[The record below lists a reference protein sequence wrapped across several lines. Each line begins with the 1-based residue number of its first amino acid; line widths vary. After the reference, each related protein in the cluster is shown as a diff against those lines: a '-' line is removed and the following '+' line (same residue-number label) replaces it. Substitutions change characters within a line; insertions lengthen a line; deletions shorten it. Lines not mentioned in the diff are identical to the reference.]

1 MFATEIKT
9 DSIDRLLFRNVGRW
23 VALTWRNDLFCP
35 PMGVPYGTHL
45 ASHIL
50 ALPELEIRAINACW
64 IVQSPSGLFLRACDP
79 PQGIGP
85 SGTLWDFRYETLKK
99 FPITELTEA
108 QIDALRLHEL
118 PTFEPSDTDPTI
130 KTFRSMR
137 HLDQFRHPGYPDD
150 VSVAYGDHIHPP
162 EHPEVT
168 IPGEHLWVRVTR
180 MTDETSFTGTLLN
193 QPHIYRGSKGD
204 TVLVRYTAAKGVE
217 TLVCTALPHV
227 PTESCNPTE
236 QPPQRGNISHED
248 RDSVTITTNG
258 NAIGPMLFVVDRDE
272 VEAGDISRTAQF
284 LQSFLATN
292 ASSRANF
299 QNLDISFSGYDEDP
313 RDLRHIPEV
322 RAFVEKLDADFPYWL
337 YFMHLGFGGLR
348 VITGCLAPLCK
359 NEGAQA
365 SAIHDWI
372 VALLQRRWLP
382 ALSDLG
388 TLTGMSQVELELAT
402 TQCLH
407 YLTEGQ
413 QTPPELN

>member
-1 MFATEIKT
+1 MFATELKA
-9 DSIDRLLFRNVGRW
+9 DSIDLLLFRNVGRW
-23 VALTWRNDLFCP
+23 VALAWRNDLFAP

-45 ASHIL
+45 ASYIL

-64 IVQSPSGLFLRACDP
+64 IVQTPSGLFLRACDP

-85 SGTLWDFRYETLKK
+85 IGTLWNFRYETLKK

-108 QIDALRLHEL
+108 QIDALRLHEI
-118 PTFEPSDTDPTI
+118 PTLEPTATNPTI
-130 KTFRSMR
+130 KTFRSLR

-168 IPGEHLWVRVTR
+168 IPGEQLWVKVARL
-180 MTDETSFTGTLLN
+180 TDETSFTGTLLN
-193 QPHIYRGSKGD
+193 QPQIYQGSKGD
-204 TVLVRYTAAKGVE
+204 MVLVRYTATKGAE
-217 TLVCTALPHV
+217 TLVCPALPRV

-236 QPPQRGNISHED
+236 QPSKRGNIFHAD
-248 RDSVTITTNG
+248 KASVTSTTNEKP
-258 NAIGPMLFVVDRDE
+258 IGPILFVVERDE
-272 VEAGDISRTAQF
+272 VEAGDTSRTAQF

-299 QNLDISFSGYDEDP
+299 QNLDISFSGYDEDT

-348 VITGCLAPLCK
+348 AITGCLAPPHK
-359 NEGAQA
+359 DEGA
-365 SAIHDWI
+365 SVIHDWI
-372 VALLQRRWLP
+372 VALLRRRWLP

-388 TLTGMSQVELELAT
+388 TRTGMSQVELELT
-402 TQCLH
+402 TVQCLN

-413 QTPPELN
+413 QNPPELN